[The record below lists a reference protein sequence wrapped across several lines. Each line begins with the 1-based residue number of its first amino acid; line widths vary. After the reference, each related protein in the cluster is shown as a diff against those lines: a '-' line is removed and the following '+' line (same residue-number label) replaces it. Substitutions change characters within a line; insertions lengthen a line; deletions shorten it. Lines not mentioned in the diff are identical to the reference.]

1 MMGDLMS
8 RAASRTALTT
18 EDEVTFCHCQKIKIL
33 LYDKRDLKLTMAYWN
48 KEDLSVSRIQKV
60 ESR

>member
-33 LYDKRDLKLTMAYWN
+33 LDDKRDLKLTMAY
-48 KEDLSVSRIQKV
+48 
-60 ESR
+60 